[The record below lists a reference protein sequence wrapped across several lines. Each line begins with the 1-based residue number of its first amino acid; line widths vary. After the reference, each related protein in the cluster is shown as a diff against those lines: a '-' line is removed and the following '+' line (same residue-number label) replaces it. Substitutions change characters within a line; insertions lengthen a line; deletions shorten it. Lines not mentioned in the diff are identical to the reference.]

1 MAAMFSSTP
10 GDAGAPRAAGESSLS
25 ILAGGMKITGE
36 FETDGVVK
44 IEGKIEGTVKAKQ
57 QVLVARGGVVE
68 GDIHTKDAVVGGN
81 VRGAI
86 VAEGRVEVQAG
97 ASIEGDIT
105 TPVIT
110 VQEGG
115 SVNGALKMT
124 APNKMKT
131 AGAGST
137 GSKDVN
143 GDPRRAVEQLV
154 SSSTT

>member
-1 MAAMFSSTP
+1 MAMFSSTP
-10 GDAGAPRAAGESSLS
+10 GDAGASRTAGESGLS

-44 IEGKIEGTVKAKQ
+44 IEGSIQGTVKARQ
-57 QVLVARGGVVE
+57 QVLVAKGGVVE
-68 GDIHTKDAVVGGN
+68 GDIYTKDAVVGGS
-81 VRGAI
+81 VRGSI

-115 SVNGALKMT
+115 SVNGSLKMT
-124 APNKMKT
+124 APNKMKPG
-131 AGAGST
+131 GAGTSEK
-137 GSKDVN
+137 KDSN

-154 SSSTT
+154 RSTTP